1 MYTVEVALN
10 DEIER
15 KLNAND
21 FTQRLIEGESHKIF
35 PRALKAQLAFR
46 EQFNFVEVKF
56 EENLSLCSSSK
67 RFHCEATIIF

>member
-1 MYTVEVALN
+1 MCIYKFLN
-10 DEIER
+10 DQIER

-46 EQFNFVEVKF
+46 EQFNFKWRKVKF
-56 EENLSLCSSSK
+56 AKEKIYLCMN
-67 RFHCEATIIF
+67 FHKS